1 MDISEL
7 FDNFAHKYEK
17 MTDFDIT
24 EIADLSGEMAHI
36 YSVTLKGEEQ
46 TLLEQFFEDN
56 AEYEKELD
64 TIIQKITV
72 NKRKATGVL
81 GQMIAEVDPVKLA
94 KTRNRMIV
102 AAQIADAM
110 KAKDLNQKQFA
121 KLMGRTESEI
131 SDWLSGDR
139 NFTIDTLFDIG
150 QALGITFLSETIQY
164 TTSDIYEPASIMAN
178 EPLEEPMP

>member
-1 MDISEL
+1 M
-7 FDNFAHKYEK
+7 K
-17 MTDFDIT
+17 
-24 EIADLSGEMAHI
+24 
-36 YSVTLKGEEQ
+36 
-46 TLLEQFFEDN
+46 
-56 AEYEKELD
+56 
-64 TIIQKITV
+64 TV

-81 GQMIAEVDPVKLA
+81 GRMIAEVDPVKLA

-102 AAQIADAM
+102 AAKIADAM

-164 TTSDIYEPASIMAN
+164 TTSDIYEPASIMTN